1 MEYSDE
7 INDKIERFLEGVM
20 SKEESDHFTEQISND
35 PNLFKEIEAQKLV
48 IESLRLYHSH
58 SKIKE
63 KLSAIHQD
71 SFGNKNRFFKSKT
84 FRYAAIMTSAACFA
98 LLTTFGTLYF
108 SGWYNYGKHVEVY
121 SQLSNKIENLTSDQQ
136 NIWEAIKTND
146 ELKVPSFPSG
156 TCFVL
161 TEQGYLAT
169 NYHVVHGIDSL
180 FIEVISDSL
189 ISYRAKIVY
198 VDKNYDLAVLQ
209 ITDSSFTGFDIPPYL
224 IRGDV
229 ADLGESVYTLGYS
242 KLDVV
247 YSDGS
252 VCSTTGFNEDSMAI
266 QISIPVNPGNSGG
279 PLFNEEGDV
288 LGIVSGKNTGK
299 EGATFAI
306 KSKYLL
312 MVVDSLSK
320 DTSFSK
326 PVLPKYNKVKNLK
339 REKQIAKIK
348 PFVYKV
354 NVYKSK

>member
-7 INDKIERFLEGVM
+7 INDKIEKFIKGELN
-20 SKEESDHFTEQISND
+20 KEDSDHFTEQMRND
-35 PNLFKEIEAQKLV
+35 QNLSEEVEEQKFV
-48 IESLRLYHSH
+48 IESLKLYHTH
-58 SKIKE
+58 NLIKE
-63 KLSAIHQD
+63 KLSAIHKE
-71 SFGNKNRFFKSKT
+71 SFGNRNRFFKSKS
-84 FRYAAIMTSAACFA
+84 FRYAVIMTSAACLA

-136 NIWEAIKTND
+136 NLWEAIKTND

-161 TEQGYLAT
+161 TDQGYLAT
-169 NYHVVHGIDSL
+169 NYHVVHGVDSL
-180 FIEVISDSL
+180 FIEIFSDSL
-189 ISYRAKIVY
+189 ISYKAEIVY

-209 ITDSSFTGFDIPPYL
+209 ITDSIFTGFDMPPYL
-224 IRGDV
+224 INGDM

-279 PLFNEEGDV
+279 PLFNEEGDI

-299 EGATFAI
+299 DGATFAI

-312 MVVDSLSK
+312 MVVDSLSN
-320 DTSFSK
+320 DTSYSK
-326 PVLPKYNKVKNLK
+326 PILPKYNKVKNLK
-339 REKQIAKIK
+339 RENQIAKIK